1 MVSAARETMRLE
13 LLTIMD
19 AFIFIGIFV
28 VALLLG
34 GLLVW
39 AFHHWV
45 NKLITGHD
53 GASDQDHSK

>member
-1 MVSAARETMRLE
+1 MRLE

-39 AFHHWV
+39 AFHQWV